1 MKTLIRIRQI
11 FGLFSGKLR
20 WCPGLPHTPSW
31 RPGLSREFTLVTA
44 VLVLVA
50 GIVAE
55 GRADRQSL
63 VDNSPFV
70 WEGYVPPEERQP
82 QREPPPPPP
91 PQDDP
96 LDRLEVRGIFVMGGE
111 TRVSFFHPDDQEGFW
126 LAMEDSEGDYTL
138 VDFDGGDS
146 VTVRRGE
153 RERAITLKEVQVAEM
168 PRGEQRS
175 TQSGQQRSSQSSTR
189 QENAERSDEQL
200 RRAAEE
206 LRRRRAIRQ
215 PN

>member
-1 MKTLIRIRQI
+1 MKMLIRIRPI
-11 FGLFSGKLR
+11 FGLFFRKLGWR
-20 WCPGLPHTPSW
+20 PGLPHTPSW
-31 RPGLSREFTLVTA
+31 RPGLSREFALVTA
-44 VLVLVA
+44 LLVLVS
-50 GIVAE
+50 GTVAE

-70 WEGYVPPEERQP
+70 WEGYVPPEERRRQP
-82 QREPPPPPP
+82 EPPPPP

-96 LDRLEVRGIFVMGGE
+96 LDRLEVRGIFVMGGL
-111 TRVSFFHPDDQEGFW
+111 TRASFFHPDDQEGFW
-126 LAMEDSEGDYTL
+126 LALEESEGGYTL

-153 RERAITLKEVQVAEM
+153 RERTITLKEVKVAEL
-168 PRGEQRS
+168 PRGQERS
-175 TQSGQQRSSQSSTR
+175 ARSAQQASDQTR
-189 QENAERSDEQL
+189 TRPANAEQSDEQL

-215 PN
+215 SN